1 MNTSLRR
8 CLGLAVFLPGLA
20 LILGCAMTGGFPT
33 GWGEITLAPGDTGTC
48 WSTPCRVYFEMPP
61 GAGSYRVTANEVK
74 VGDFPAG
81 QRVLLGSF
89 FETNAIKLPGT
100 QVPPTYIYVYGQGGG
115 SGGMH

>member
-1 MNTSLRR
+1 M
-8 CLGLAVFLPGLA
+8 
-20 LILGCAMTGGFPT
+20 
-33 GWGEITLAPGDTGTC
+33 
-48 WSTPCRVYFEMPP
+48 
-61 GAGSYRVTANEVK
+61 

-100 QVPPTYIYVYGQGGG
+100 QVPPTYIYAYGQGGA